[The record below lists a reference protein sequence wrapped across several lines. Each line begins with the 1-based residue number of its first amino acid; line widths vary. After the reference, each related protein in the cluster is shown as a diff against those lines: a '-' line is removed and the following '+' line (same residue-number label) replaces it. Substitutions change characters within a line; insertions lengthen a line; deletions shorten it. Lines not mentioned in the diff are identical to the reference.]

1 MKWIKLFL
9 LVAIC
14 GSVASNLQASIIQ
27 IDDLTDTL
35 SLIIDGVTITGN
47 GGKVSNYSNTFDPA
61 TSTEKLQF
69 TFTSTRKAGADLKL
83 YARMICTGC
92 PEESSTGGTS
102 DLFLFVATKGSF
114 QAAITFKSSD
124 TSSELVPPAGYTRIA
139 NTDPVEENGKYQ
151 ILLTNVATDSDKI
164 IDQYQARSDFT
175 PPLPEPS
182 TLFLFVGGLGCLGLW
197 AWRQSSPDYCASSSA
212 RCRALWREIR
222 QQIGT
227 ESARDSRELEL

>member
-14 GSVASNLQASIIQ
+14 GGVASNLQASIIQ

-47 GGKVSNYSNTFDPA
+47 GGKVSNYSNTFDPV

-69 TFTSTRKAGADLKL
+69 TFTSTRKAGANLKL

-92 PEESSTGGTS
+92 PEESSTGGPS
-102 DLFLFVATKGSF
+102 DLFLFVAQKGSF
-114 QAAITFKSSD
+114 QATITFRSSD
-124 TSSELVPPAGYTRIA
+124 TASVLVPPAGFMRIS

-151 ILLTNVATDSDKI
+151 ILLTNEAIESNEV

-175 PPLPEPS
+175 PPPLPEPS
-182 TLFLFVGGLGCLGLW
+182 TLFLLGGGLGCLTIAQVL
-197 AWRQSSPDYCASSSA
+197 R
-212 RCRALWREIR
+212 RLR
-222 QQIGT
+222 
-227 ESARDSRELEL
+227 